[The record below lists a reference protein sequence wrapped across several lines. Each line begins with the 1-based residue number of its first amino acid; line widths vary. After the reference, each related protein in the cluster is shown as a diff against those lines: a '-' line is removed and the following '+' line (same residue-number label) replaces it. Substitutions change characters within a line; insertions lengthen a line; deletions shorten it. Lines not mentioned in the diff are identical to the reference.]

1 VVGAVVVGAVVVG
14 AVVVGAVVVGAVVV
28 GAVVVGAVV
37 VGAAVVAGSACDLGS
52 TTSLELLPHDAMSRL
67 IARTHGPQ
75 SLRPAHLMSDS
86 SPRPTKRYRLWTLK
100 TVRRC
105 HSGRWGGEQSLC
117 RRLLRRDLRLLGFSI
132 LALWVRP
139 LGPAHKAK
147 TCGSLARPLSW
158 LRAP

>member
-1 VVGAVVVGAVVVG
+1 MMIGFNCDVATGVVVVVGAVVVGAVVVG

-37 VGAAVVAGSACDLGS
+37 VGAAVVAWSACDLGS

-86 SPRPTKRYRLWTLK
+86 SPRPTKRYRLWSLQA
-100 TVRRC
+100 VRRC
-105 HSGRWGGEQSLC
+105 TRGGGVGQHVPVSA
-117 RRLLRRDLRLLGFSI
+117 F
-132 LALWVRP
+132 V
-139 LGPAHKAK
+139 
-147 TCGSLARPLSW
+147 
-158 LRAP
+158 APND

>member
-1 VVGAVVVGAVVVG
+1 MMIGFNCDVVVGVAVEVVG
-14 AVVVGAVVVGAVVV
+14 VAV
-28 GAVVVGAVV
+28 VV
-37 VGAAVVAGSACDLGS
+37 VGAAVVVVGGAVVVVGAAVVVVGGAVVAWSACGLGSA
-52 TTSLELLPHDAMSRL
+52 TSLELLPHDAMSRL

-139 LGPAHKAK
+139 LGQVTLCKP
-147 TCGSLARPLSW
+147 PQ
-158 LRAP
+158 